1 MSELAEPMALVQ
13 HTPRTSRASPN
24 LAESWLLARS
34 HGSNNTCII
43 GITVHHTALACPS
56 SHIFFFRKRHK
67 LPNPQH
73 KCRDSYNVA
82 ENMWKFYGNV
92 VRILLKSFL
101 NHVELV
107 L

>member
-43 GITVHHTALACPS
+43 GIIVHHTALACPS
-56 SHIFFFRKRHK
+56 SHIFFLGKDINYLTLNTNVGTLTM
-67 LPNPQH
+67 LP
-73 KCRDSYNVA
+73 KIC
-82 ENMWKFYGNV
+82 ENSTEM
-92 VRILLKSFL
+92 LL
-101 NHVELV
+101 EYY
-107 L
+107 